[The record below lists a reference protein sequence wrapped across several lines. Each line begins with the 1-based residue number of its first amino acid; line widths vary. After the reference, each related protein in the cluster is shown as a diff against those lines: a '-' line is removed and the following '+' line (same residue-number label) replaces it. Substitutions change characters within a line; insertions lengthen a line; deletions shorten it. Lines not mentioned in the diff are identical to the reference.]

1 MLTVLSTVRAWA
13 VASQNRA
20 CRNATLALGALV
32 ERRTERE
39 EVEQYLATHELD
51 VPVPREPVDSN

>member
-20 CRNATLALGALV
+20 CRNATVALGALV
-32 ERRTERE
+32 ERRAERE
-39 EVEQYLATHELD
+39 EVEEYLAEHS
-51 VPVPREPVDSN
+51 PAVPRPRTRSDA